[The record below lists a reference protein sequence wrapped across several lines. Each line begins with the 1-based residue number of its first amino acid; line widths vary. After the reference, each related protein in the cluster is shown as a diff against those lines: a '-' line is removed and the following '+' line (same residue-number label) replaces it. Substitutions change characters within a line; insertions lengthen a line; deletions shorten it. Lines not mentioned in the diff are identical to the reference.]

1 MRRGVFVAV
10 TVAAL
15 GLVWVVAS
23 FVVNPLRG
31 SESDIREWLLKQ
43 APLGSTRNDVL
54 VVVKKRGWS
63 LHPEYRGRF
72 INGSVPTGGFGAEL
86 GSYTGLSD
94 TNVDAYWSFSP
105 TDHLAE
111 VYVNKWRHNL

>member
-1 MRRGVFVAV
+1 MRRGVFIAV
-10 TVAAL
+10 TVVAL
-15 GLVWVVAS
+15 GLGCVVAT
-23 FVVNPLRG
+23 FAVNPLRRP
-31 SESDIREWLLKQ
+31 ESDIRKWLLKQ

-86 GSYTGLSD
+86 GTYRGLSD

-105 TDHLAE
+105 TDHLSE

>member
-1 MRRGVFVAV
+1 MRLGVVIAIAV
-10 TVAAL
+10 VGL
-15 GLVWVVAS
+15 GLFCIAAN
-23 FVVNPLRG
+23 FALNPLRR

-72 INGSVPTGGFGAEL
+72 INGSVPTGGFGTEL
-86 GSYTGLSD
+86 GTYIGWIDVT
-94 TNVDAYWSFSP
+94 VDAYWRFSP

-111 VYVNKWRHNL
+111 VYVNKWRHNF